1 MVKPSESGKKKSPSS
16 LKRSKARKEA
26 FIMKKSSSNGK
37 PLERCESELTIY
49 KCDDCEL
56 SFRTATGLKIHVG
69 RKHKRETLRELFQLD
84 PSTDSGSDEEMRE
97 ERLAV
102 VEEEEVLM
110 EEEVEKEELVVAGSD
125 TRLCLQLRSI
135 VKNDEMAR
143 IRGILANLR
152 GLSDDN

>member
-1 MVKPSESGKKKSPSS
+1 MTKRGPGRPPKKRKGMEELRGYDSEYP
-16 LKRSKARKEA
+16 
-26 FIMKKSSSNGK
+26 
-37 PLERCESELTIY
+37 
-49 KCDDCEL
+49 
-56 SFRTATGLKIHVG
+56 
-69 RKHKRETLRELFQLD
+69 LD
-84 PSTDSGSDEEMRE
+84 PSTGPDSGSDEETRD
-97 ERLAV
+97 ERPMI